1 MELPPDLGDLADFL
15 AELVVADGEPL
26 MELRQ
31 VIVLSK
37 QRPQPRP
44 HRKSRIHLGDSRFSR
59 VRVPIV
65 HANIRVGLDE
75 RVVGEGREGLRHSL
89 KITLR
94 SALSVF

>member
-44 HRKSRIHLGDSRFSR
+44 HRKSRIDLGDSRFSR

-65 HANIRVGLDE
+65 HASIRVGLDE
-75 RVVGEGREGLRHSL
+75 RIIGQTCEGSHHFLP
-89 KITLR
+89 ITVR
-94 SALSVF
+94 TAR